1 MPSAKF
7 LRESICNV
15 IASSAS
21 VGKQEEKTLEVEL
34 DNILNKFFHRSDN
47 DISSKTTN
55 KDKDDDNNVTPLM
68 LACDKCCLDAL
79 VYIKDRFE
87 RATSNNDDNIQL
99 KKLIDAFGH
108 PTEESSCGNTA
119 AHHALASG
127 FGEAI
132 DILEVIWG
140 YIEETESFQSSPLDR
155 YLSLLSLTNQ
165 NGDTP
170 LMMACVSG
178 NVNTIRQIME
188 YSNKLAIDSNSEKI
202 VKTWQQRIFNNVNN
216 DNCTALNLASG
227 HAKLDVVM
235 FLIEPQSS
243 ATDSTKDIQPLV
255 NVTYKDI
262 ECCQKTIENVTAGL
276 NFMKQNQVDKVKE
289 FEDQLQQV
297 NACLSL
303 LQCQLERLSIETAN
317 ELAMD
322 EQTAARNTNNNDH
335 KPKGKGGKKKR
346 NRKKKNQT
354 HKTETGESK
363 VKTTEAAT
371 DKDTTKTTWVTKK
384 NESIIEQTSISAAE
398 VPFTTLQDGTIISRT
413 TQKADYVSAKD
424 ELSVLDDDVKS
435 SSEAAANPKSL
446 ENILLLL
453 QQSTSQA
460 SNGDDITSI
469 MESLCLDPTMLLLS
483 PHGMAID
490 CSPCQLEAM
499 QSILSHQLKA
509 VKEAQQI
516 QSRLLEDK

>member
-15 IASSAS
+15 IASSSAS

-34 DNILNKFFHRSDN
+34 DNIINNFFHRSDDDN
-47 DISSKTTN
+47 NSTATN
-55 KDKDDDNNVTPLM
+55 KDKDNDDNVTPLM

-87 RATSNNDDNIQL
+87 RAILSNSDDNIQL
-99 KKLIDAFGH
+99 KQLIEAFGH

-127 FGEAI
+127 FSEAI

-178 NVNTIRQIME
+178 NVDTIRQIME

-216 DNCTALNLASG
+216 DNCTSLNLACG

-243 ATDSTKDIQPLV
+243 TTDSSKDIQPLV
-255 NVTYKDI
+255 NVTYSDI
-262 ECCQKTIENVTAGL
+262 ECCQKTIQNVTAGL
-276 NFMKQNQVDKVKE
+276 NFMKQNQVDRVKE

-371 DKDTTKTTWVTKK
+371 DKDTTNTTWAMKK
-384 NESIIEQTSISAAE
+384 NKSIIE
-398 VPFTTLQDGTIISRT
+398 PFTTLQDGTIISKT
-413 TQKADYVSAKD
+413 TQKSDYVSAKD

-435 SSEAAANPKSL
+435 SSEVAANPKSL
-446 ENILLLL
+446 ESIL
-453 QQSTSQA
+453 QSTSQA

>member
-34 DNILNKFFHRSDN
+34 DNILNNFFHRSDN
-47 DISSKTTN
+47 DNNSTATD
-55 KDKDDDNNVTPLM
+55 KDKDNDDNVTPLM

-79 VYIKDRFE
+79 VYIRDRFE

-99 KKLIDAFGH
+99 KQLIEAFGH

-127 FGEAI
+127 LVGGI
-132 DILEVIWG
+132 NILEIIWG
-140 YIEETESFQSSPLDR
+140 YIEETESFQSTRLDR
-155 YLSLLSLTNQ
+155 YLSLLSLTNH

-188 YSNKLAIDSNSEKI
+188 YSNILAIASNSEMV
-202 VKTWQQRIFNNVNN
+202 VKTWLPSRIFDNVNN
-216 DNCTALNLASG
+216 ENFTALNLACG
-227 HAKLDVVM
+227 HGQIDVVK
-235 FLIEPQSS
+235 FLIEPGQSN
-243 ATDSTKDIQPLV
+243 TNTTKDIQPLV
-255 NVTYKDI
+255 NVTYNDI

-276 NFMKQNQVDKVKE
+276 NFMKQNQVDRVKE

-303 LQCQLERLSIETAN
+303 LECQLERISAETAAA
-317 ELAMD
+317 LTMD
-322 EQTAARNTNNNDH
+322 EQTAAANTNNNDH
-335 KPKGKGGKKKR
+335 KPEGKGKKKR

-363 VKTTEAAT
+363 VKTIDVAT
-371 DKDTTKTTWVTKK
+371 DKATTKKTWATKN
-384 NESIIEQTSISAAE
+384 NESMIEQTSISAAE
-398 VPFTTLQDGTIISRT
+398 SPFTTLQDGTVISRT
-413 TQKADYVSAKD
+413 TQKTDYVSAKD

-446 ENILLLL
+446 ENIL
-453 QQSTSQA
+453 QSTSQA